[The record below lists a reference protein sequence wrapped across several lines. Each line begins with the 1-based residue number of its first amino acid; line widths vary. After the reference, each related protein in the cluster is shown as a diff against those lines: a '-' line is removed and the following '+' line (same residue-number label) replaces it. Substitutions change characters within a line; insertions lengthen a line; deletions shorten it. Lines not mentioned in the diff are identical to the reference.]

1 MKIIKY
7 ITSSVA
13 NQNSVIFSD
22 LCLKTA
28 SSLINKTILTKVFVV
43 HQKLFVL
50 SSKSRGGSTSHY
62 PIIILL
68 DEKKFWIGP
77 WLMSNEWFTS
87 RPIPPKTI
95 ENQQATNRSFTGKYP
110 LFDTVWHHPPPLFF
124 RKSWSRPHC
133 SRRTWSAMVA
143 QGEKRDGSIRLYV
156 QNLSLVS
163 RPIN

>member
-110 LFDTVWHHPPPLFF
+110 LFDTVWHHPPPFFSKILVTPPLFQAYME
-124 RKSWSRPHC
+124 RDGG
-133 SRRTWSAMVA
+133 SRRKTRWIDSPLRSKSLSCVA
-143 QGEKRDGSIRLYV
+143 
-156 QNLSLVS
+156 
-163 RPIN
+163 PH

>member
-22 LCLKTA
+22 LCSKTA

-68 DEKKFWIGP
+68 DEKTF
-77 WLMSNEWFTS
+77 
-87 RPIPPKTI
+87 
-95 ENQQATNRSFTGKYP
+95 
-110 LFDTVWHHPPPLFF
+110 
-124 RKSWSRPHC
+124 
-133 SRRTWSAMVA
+133 
-143 QGEKRDGSIRLYV
+143 
-156 QNLSLVS
+156 
-163 RPIN
+163 

>member
-22 LCLKTA
+22 LCSKTA

-50 SSKSRGGSTSHY
+50 SSKSRGGSTSYY

-95 ENQQATNRSFTGKYP
+95 ENQHATNRSFTRLFKGVTEGKEGLRCP
-110 LFDTVWHHPPPLFF
+110 WTPPPPFLSHF
-124 RKSWSRPHC
+124 KENNLQPE
-133 SRRTWSAMVA
+133 
-143 QGEKRDGSIRLYV
+143 GE
-156 QNLSLVS
+156 NW
-163 RPIN
+163 